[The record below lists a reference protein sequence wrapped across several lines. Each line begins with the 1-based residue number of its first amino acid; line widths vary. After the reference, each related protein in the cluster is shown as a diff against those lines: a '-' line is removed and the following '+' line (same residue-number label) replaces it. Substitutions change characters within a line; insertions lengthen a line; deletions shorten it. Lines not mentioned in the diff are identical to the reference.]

1 MNNISVSFS
10 QLDKRI
16 KYICV
21 FTRWTISFCTLK
33 RRKSDRIVWQFVTEK
48 IQGPSLLAA
57 RAESTLAS
65 RHRKLHAADN
75 FTRRSR
81 YIGVITIITSVFLPW
96 FFCRTLWEVYYF
108 FFFFTR
114 VDARGNR
121 YLICGSLIVVLLL
134 VNFRLDIWKYIRP
147 FCFSHWRTNDKIH
160 LSFYSI
166 ETRVLDFTRYDR
178 SFKKQKKA

>member
-96 FFCRTLWEVYYF
+96 FFYRTLWEVYYF
-108 FFFFTR
+108 FFFFHTR
-114 VDARGNR
+114 R
-121 YLICGSLIVVLLL
+121 CSWESLSHLWIPNSSFVACEFSLGHLEIYSTLLFL
-134 VNFRLDIWKYIRP
+134 PLAN
-147 FCFSHWRTNDKIH
+147 
-160 LSFYSI
+160 
-166 ETRVLDFTRYDR
+166 
-178 SFKKQKKA
+178 

>member
-1 MNNISVSFS
+1 M
-10 QLDKRI
+10 
-16 KYICV
+16 
-21 FTRWTISFCTLK
+21 FTRWNISFCTLK
-33 RRKSDRIVWQFVTEK
+33 RRKSDKIVWQFVTEK

-108 FFFFTR
+108 FFFFTH
-114 VDARGNR
+114 VSARGNR

-134 VNFRLDIWKYIRP
+134 ANFRLDTWKYIRP
-147 FCFSHWRTNDKIH
+147 LCFSHWRTNDKIH
-160 LSFYSI
+160 VSFYLI

-178 SFKKQKKA
+178 SFKKEKKV